1 MGCESSLQKQ
11 KVLNQLFC
19 VWKNCVKHNQP
30 SVMHWVYIY
39 VEVEAIVVSAK
50 FDSGL
55 QACIPSPAVKL
66 QACRCRAGTKLKY
79 QLLCKIWKRL
89 RSMLLPRSCSIVGWS
104 NCFQGVQWSPCCMDC
119 FFPLSI
125 CTACIQ
131 KGFHGKSPSNQHCY
145 TTMIHVAAL
154 KEYLCWRIS
163 SHWKPICCS
172 IYRHAPLT
180 LTYPHSN
187 IPTVLH
193 RR

>member
-1 MGCESSLQKQ
+1 MRKHSIEWHSVAPSMGCESSLQKQ

-30 SVMHWVYIY
+30 SVMHWVYIC

-50 FDSGL
+50 FDLGL

-119 FFPLSI
+119 FFSTFYL
-125 CTACIQ
+125 
-131 KGFHGKSPSNQHCY
+131 HCV
-145 TTMIHVAAL
+145 HSKRLPREV
-154 KEYLCWRIS
+154 
-163 SHWKPICCS
+163 
-172 IYRHAPLT
+172 T
-180 LTYPHSN
+180 L
-187 IPTVLH
+187 
-193 RR
+193 